1 MAKWKEETK
10 ETIDLKLFVSLIP
23 LEFSIFPYLIL
34 FAFIIIISESFLSFI
49 ALSFKSIFFD
59 VQSFLI
65 PIFSLILILNPYK
78 HSNLFSHLLIIQTL
92 NNKRYEYFDQVLDR
106 ELEKVVKWGMLERW
120 LNLIEKITMTHL
132 GAWHKYSYLR

>member
-10 ETIDLKLFVSLIP
+10 ETIDLILFVSLIP
-23 LEFSIFPYLIL
+23 PEFSIFPYLIL
-34 FAFIIIISESFLSFI
+34 FAFIIIIFESFLSFI

-59 VQSFLI
+59 AQSFLI

-106 ELEKVVKWGMLERW
+106 ELEKVVKWGKLERW
-120 LNLIEKITMTHL
+120 LNLIEKTTMTHL
-132 GAWHKYSYLR
+132 EAWHKYSYLR